1 MAAPQPLAPG
11 TAASVSVPATSANL
25 GPGFDSMGLALE
37 LRDEV
42 TLTVVA
48 GPDVAEVEG
57 EGAATLPRD
66 GAHLILR
73 LAHEH
78 LRDRGFTAPGLHLRA
93 VNRIPHARGLGSSAA
108 AVVAAYAAAEA
119 LLPAALR
126 RAPADLLEA
135 ATRFEGHP
143 DNVAPALVGGAT
155 VSWTRDDVPGPATA
169 RLRLHERV
177 VPVVAIP
184 DTELSTHVAR
194 GVLPAEVPHAVAAA
208 QAGRAALLVH
218 ALAEDPALLLAATRD
233 WLHQEP
239 RAVTMPASAAL
250 VAGLRERGHA
260 AVVSGA
266 GPTVLAL
273 CDGVRAAEHAAEA
286 ARALTADGA
295 AAWRVLVPCV
305 AVDGVRVESLHHG

>member
-108 AVVAAYAAAEA
+108 AVVAAYAAAES
-119 LLPAALR
+119 LLPATLR

-239 RAVTMPASAAL
+239 RAVAMPASAAL

-273 CDGVRAAEHAAEA
+273 CDGVQAAEHAAEA

>member
-135 ATRFEGHP
+135 ATRLEGHP

-218 ALAEDPALLLAATRD
+218 ALAEEPTLLPAATRD

-239 RAVTMPASAAL
+239 RAVAMPDSAAL

-273 CDGVRAAEHAAEA
+273 CDGVQAAEHAAEA

>member
-1 MAAPQPLAPG
+1 MPAPRTLAAG
-11 TAASVSVPATSANL
+11 TAVVVAVPATSANL

-42 TLTVVA
+42 SLTVVD
-48 GPDVAEVEG
+48 GPDVAEVTG
-57 EGAATLPRD
+57 EGADVLPRD
-66 GAHLILR
+66 GSHLILR

-78 LRDRGFTAPGLHLRA
+78 LRARGVRAPGLHLRA

-119 LLPAALR
+119 LLPAADR
-126 RAPADLLEA
+126 RPPEALLEA
-135 ATRFEGHP
+135 ATDFEGHP

-155 VSWTRDDVPGPATA
+155 VSWTRDDDARPATA
-169 RLRLHERV
+169 PLRLHERI

-184 DTELSTHVAR
+184 DTELSTHAAR
-194 GVLPAEVPHAVAAA
+194 GVLPESVPHAVAAA

-218 ALAEDPALLLAATRD
+218 ALAERPELLMAGTRD
-233 WLHQEP
+233 WLHQGP
-239 RAVTMPASAAL
+239 RAAAMPASAAL
-250 VAGLRERGHA
+250 VAGLRVRGHA

-273 CDGVRAAEHAAEA
+273 CDGAEAAEQAAAA
-286 ARALTADGA
+286 ARALTANDVH
-295 AAWRVLVPCV
+295 AWRVLVPAV
-305 AVDGVRVESLHHG
+305 AADGVRVEPLHHG

>member
-1 MAAPQPLAPG
+1 M
-11 TAASVSVPATSANL
+11 
-25 GPGFDSMGLALE
+25 
-37 LRDEV
+37 
-42 TLTVVA
+42 
-48 GPDVAEVEG
+48 
-57 EGAATLPRD
+57 
-66 GAHLILR
+66 
-73 LAHEH
+73 
-78 LRDRGFTAPGLHLRA
+78 
-93 VNRIPHARGLGSSAA
+93 
-108 AVVAAYAAAEA
+108 AAYAAAEA

-169 RLRLHERV
+169 PLRLHERV

-218 ALAEDPALLLAATRD
+218 ALTEDPALLLAATRD

-239 RAVTMPASAAL
+239 RAVAMPASAAL
-250 VAGLRERGHA
+250 VAGLRARGHA

-273 CDGVRAAEHAAEA
+273 CDGVQAAERAAET

-295 AAWRVLVPCV
+295 AAWRVLVPSV

>member
-1 MAAPQPLAPG
+1 MSIDLEVGLRARVTVPG
-11 TAASVSVPATSANL
+11 SSANL
-25 GPGFDSMGLALE
+25 GPGFDTLGLAVGIYDTVE
-37 LRDEV
+37 VEV
-42 TLTVVA
+42 TGSGL
-48 GPDVAEVEG
+48 EVEIFG
-57 EGAATLPRD
+57 EGAEDLPRD
-66 GAHLILR
+66 SSHLVVKAINSSLH
-73 LAHEH
+73 AADVH
-78 LRDRGFTAPGLHLRA
+78 APGLKVTCH
-93 VNRIPHARGLGSSAA
+93 NNIPQSRGLGSSASA
-108 AVVAAYAAAEA
+108 AVAGVVAANTLAGSPLSTDEVIQLSSA
-119 LLPAALR
+119 
-126 RAPADLLEA
+126 
-135 ATRFEGHP
+135 FEGHP

-218 ALAEDPALLLAATRD
+218 ALAEDPALLPAATRD

-273 CDGVRAAEHAAEA
+273 CDGVQAAEHATEA

>member
-1 MAAPQPLAPG
+1 MAQTPLH
-11 TAASVSVPATSANL
+11 
-25 GPGFDSMGLALE
+25 
-37 LRDEV
+37 EV
-42 TLTVVA
+42 
-48 GPDVAEVEG
+48 
-57 EGAATLPRD
+57 LP
-66 GAHLILR
+66 
-73 LAHEH
+73 
-78 LRDRGFTAPGLHLRA
+78 TPTT
-93 VNRIPHARGLGSSAA
+93 
-108 AVVAAYAAAEA
+108 
-119 LLPAALR
+119 PAALR

-169 RLRLHERV
+169 PLRLHERV

-218 ALAEDPALLLAATRD
+218 ALAEDPALLPAATRD

-273 CDGVRAAEHAAEA
+273 CDGVQAAEHAAEA

>member
-1 MAAPQPLAPG
+1 
-11 TAASVSVPATSANL
+11 
-25 GPGFDSMGLALE
+25 
-37 LRDEV
+37 
-42 TLTVVA
+42 
-48 GPDVAEVEG
+48 
-57 EGAATLPRD
+57 ATLPRD

-73 LAHEH
+73 LAHEY

-218 ALAEDPALLLAATRD
+218 ALAEDPALLPAATRD

-273 CDGVRAAEHAAEA
+273 CDGVQAAEHAAEA